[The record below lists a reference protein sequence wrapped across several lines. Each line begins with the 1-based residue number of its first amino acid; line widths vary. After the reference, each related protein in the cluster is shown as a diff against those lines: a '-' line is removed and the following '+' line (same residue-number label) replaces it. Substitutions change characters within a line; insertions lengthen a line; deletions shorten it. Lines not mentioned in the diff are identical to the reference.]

1 MDEVRQENIGSEGKV
16 NINVEEYKKVMKKYK
31 KIKKYMRSS
40 IFAVKTMDDTEKLVS
55 NLLKEA
61 EESQD
66 DKI

>member
-31 KIKKYMRSS
+31 KIKKYMKSS
-40 IFAVKTMDDTEKLVS
+40 IFAVKTMDDTEKLVY
-55 NLLKEA
+55 NLLKES

-66 DKI
+66 DKT

>member
-1 MDEVRQENIGSEGKV
+1 MDEVRQENFGSEGKV

-31 KIKKYMRSS
+31 KIKKYMKSS

-55 NLLKEA
+55 NLLKES

-66 DKI
+66 DKT

>member
-1 MDEVRQENIGSEGKV
+1 MDEVRQENIGSEGTV

-31 KIKKYMRSS
+31 KIKKYMKSS

-55 NLLKEA
+55 NLLKES

-66 DKI
+66 DKT